1 MNDRKPSNDPMSQR
15 IISALNHEAEN
26 LPPGR
31 IREIRA
37 IREQALQKHKPGATF
52 FPHLVA
58 EKPNMTRKWHTG
70 LAFATAVLAIFVIFL
85 VSTPQQESPLLTAD
99 NAFNEQAMTADEIE
113 FYEQLD
119 FYLWLQDVSENHEQL
134 S

>member
-1 MNDRKPSNDPMSQR
+1 MNDRKPNNDPLSQR

-26 LPPGR
+26 LTSGK
-31 IREIRA
+31 IRQIRA
-37 IREQALQKHKPGATF
+37 IREQALQKHKSGRKF
-52 FPHLVA
+52 FPPDIA
-58 EKPNMTRKWHTG
+58 EKPKMAKKWQTG
-70 LAFATAVLAIFVIFL
+70 LGFATAVLAVFVVFL
-85 VSTPQQESPLLTAD
+85 VSAPQQEPPLLTAD
-99 NAFNEQAMTADEIE
+99 STFNEQALKPDEIE